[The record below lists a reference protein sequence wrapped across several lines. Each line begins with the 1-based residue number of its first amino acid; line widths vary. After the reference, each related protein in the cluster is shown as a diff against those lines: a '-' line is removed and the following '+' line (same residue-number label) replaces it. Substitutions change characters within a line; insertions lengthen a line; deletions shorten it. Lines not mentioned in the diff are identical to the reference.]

1 MTAGAQLSVAIRK
14 SHGADFTLEIEF
26 AVPDGITILF
36 GASGSGKS
44 TLLNCIAGLATPE
57 SGTIVL
63 GGRVLFDASSRIS
76 VPVAR
81 RGIGYLFQDLALF
94 PHMSIR
100 RNIAYGLD
108 AMTRAARSER
118 IEAIAESFK
127 ITQLMERKP
136 AELSGG
142 ERQRAALARSLVT
155 APAVLLLDEPLA
167 ALDQVVKSAIIS
179 DLRDWNEA
187 HRIPIIY
194 VTHVAQEAYAL
205 GTRMMVIEDGQMIA
219 QGTPHDVLQAPRQ
232 ERMAQLAGFENVF
245 DAEVTAVAEASGTMT
260 CRLNNMP
267 LEIEVPLTHTLP
279 DRKLRVAIRAG
290 DIILAVARPL
300 GLSAR
305 NVMEGKIK
313 SILQE
318 GVKLIAMA
326 EVEGVEFEVHLTPN
340 ARKELGLK
348 VGGTVWVIVKTY
360 SCHLVEG
367 NGNSG

>member
-14 SHGADFTLEIEF
+14 SHGADFTLDIAF
-26 AVPDGITILF
+26 TVPDGITILF

-57 SGTIVL
+57 NGRIAL
-63 GGRVLFDASSRIS
+63 GDRVLFDAASRIN
-76 VPVAR
+76 VPVAGR
-81 RGIGYLFQDLALF
+81 RIGYLFQDLALF

-108 AMTRAARSER
+108 AMTRAARAER

-127 ITQLMERKP
+127 IAQLMERKP

-155 APAVLLLDEPLA
+155 APAALLLDEPLA
-167 ALDQVVKSAIIS
+167 ALDQVVKSAIID
-179 DLRDWNEA
+179 DLREWNEA

-194 VTHVAQEAYAL
+194 VTHAAQEAYAL
-205 GTRMMVIEDGQMIA
+205 GARMIVVEGGRMIA
-219 QGTPHDVLQAPRQ
+219 QGTPQEVLQAPRQ

-245 DAEVTAVAEASGTMT
+245 DAEVTAFAETSGTMT
-260 CRLNNMP
+260 CRLNNTP
-267 LEIEVPLTHTLP
+267 LEIEVPLTRTPP

-305 NVMEGKIK
+305 NVMEGKVK

-318 GVKLIAMA
+318 GVKLIAMV
-326 EVEGVEFEVHLTPN
+326 EVEGVGFEVDLTPN
-340 ARKELGLK
+340 AREELGLNA
-348 VGGTVWVIVKTY
+348 GSTVWVIVKTY
-360 SCHLVEG
+360 SCHLVER
-367 NGNSG
+367 NGA

>member
-1 MTAGAQLSVAIRK
+1 MTMGAQLSVAIRK

-44 TLLNCIAGLATPE
+44 TLLNCIAGLATPDN
-57 SGTIVL
+57 GRIAL
-63 GGRVLFDASSRIS
+63 GGRTLFDAASRINI
-76 VPVAR
+76 PAGR

-100 RNIAYGLD
+100 RNLNYGLD
-108 AMTRAARSER
+108 GMQRPMRAER
-118 IEAIAESFK
+118 IMTIAESFK
-127 ITQLMERKP
+127 IDHLMERKP
-136 AELSGG
+136 DELSGG

-155 APAVLLLDEPLA
+155 DPAVLLLDEPLA
-167 ALDQVVKSAIIS
+167 ALDQVVKSAIID
-179 DLRDWNEA
+179 DLREWNEA

-194 VTHVAQEAYAL
+194 VTHAAQEAYAL
-205 GTRMMVIEDGQMIA
+205 GARMMVIENGRMIA
-219 QGTPHDVLQAPRQ
+219 QGTPQQVLRAPRQ

-245 DAEVTAVAEASGTMT
+245 NAEVTAVAEGSGTMT
-260 CRLNNMP
+260 CQLNNRP
-267 LEIEVPLTHTLP
+267 LEIEVPLTQTAP

-305 NVMEGKIK
+305 NVMEGKIR

-318 GVKLIAMA
+318 GVKLIAMV
-326 EVEGVEFEVHLTPN
+326 EVEGVGFEVHLTPN
-340 ARKELGLK
+340 AREELGLK
-348 VGGTVWVIVKTY
+348 AGGTVWVIVKTY

-367 NGNSG
+367 NNE